1 MLKYLQIFI
10 FWIGFLAFSVE
21 TLMPLFV
28 KIAGIEVLLEKE
40 NKESNEE
47 KEEKE
52 ESEPK
57 TASEKQL
64 VPYYS
69 LVNFS
74 IALPERAKTVG
85 FNQNNTLMASLCH
98 LEISVPPPDF
108 I

>member
-40 NKESNEE
+40 NKEV

-52 ESEPK
+52 GKEDTESK
-57 TASEKQL
+57 TESDKQL
-64 VPYYS
+64 EPYIS
-69 LVNFS
+69 LANLS
-74 IALPERAKTVG
+74 KALPKRAKALG
-85 FNQNNTLMASLCH
+85 FNQNSTLMASLCH
-98 LEISVPPPDF
+98 LDVSVPPPDF